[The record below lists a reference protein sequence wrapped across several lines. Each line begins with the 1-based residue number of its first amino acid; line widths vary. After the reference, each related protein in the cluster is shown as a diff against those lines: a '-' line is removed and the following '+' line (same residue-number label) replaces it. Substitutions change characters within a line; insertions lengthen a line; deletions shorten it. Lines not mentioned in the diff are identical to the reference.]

1 MNIYRIFPVLWNDA
15 SNTDMQSRNIYAADR
30 APPAGGF
37 PTTCARRVGADPA
50 SSWDGATFQRLVS
63 PPGANAAYVTWA
75 TLPAWLSWIQTIGY
89 TIKSDLSQLQAYSDV
104 YVCGP

>member
-15 SNTDMQSRNIYAADR
+15 SNTDMQSRNIYAVDR

-50 SSWDGATFQRLVS
+50 SSWD
-63 PPGANAAYVTWA
+63 
-75 TLPAWLSWIQTIGY
+75 
-89 TIKSDLSQLQAYSDV
+89 
-104 YVCGP
+104 